1 MHIDKKL
8 LVELN
13 NNPSLTNCS
22 SHFMKEA
29 GMVET
34 PQLQGGELWQV
45 SGKET
50 LAQSTLYSSWCV
62 DLGS

>member
-1 MHIDKKL
+1 
-8 LVELN
+8 
-13 NNPSLTNCS
+13 
-22 SHFMKEA
+22 
-29 GMVET
+29 MVET

>member
-50 LAQSTLYSSWCV
+50 LRWHNRLFLALSAWN
-62 DLGS
+62 